1 MASTRETALLGLKT
15 ALKTLSGPTVE
26 RNTESPD
33 EIPADGLVILRD
45 GDPGEPD
52 VVLSPLTYLYE
63 HEADVEALVQEAD
76 DADRDTALDDLLSAI
91 ADALSADPTL
101 GGAVD
106 VLEVR
111 EPEIDGEE
119 VTGAAD
125 IKGATVPVILYY
137 ATTNPL
143 K

>member
-15 ALKTLSGPTVE
+15 ALETLSGPTVE
-26 RNTESPD
+26 RNKESPE
-33 EIPADGLVILRD
+33 EIPADGLVILWD

-52 VVLSPLTYLYE
+52 VVMSPLTYLYE
-63 HEADVEALVQEAD
+63 HEAEVEALVQEAG
-76 DADRDTALDDLLSAI
+76 DAARDTALDNLLGDI
-91 ADALSADPTL
+91 ADALSADSTL

-111 EPEIDGEE
+111 EPEIEGEE

-125 IKGATVPVILYY
+125 IKGATVLVILYY